1 MNDQIIAI
9 VRTVV
14 PTLVGAFAAFL
25 LATGVELDDETKSAM
40 IVALTGIFSGAY
52 YAIIRSLASKVPSA
66 GWLLGY
72 PANPAYG
79 TSNTPEPVA
88 KTSTKSKTGAK
99 K

>member
-52 YAIIRSLASKVPSA
+52 YAIIRSLASKVPLA

-72 PANPAYG
+72 PATPTYG
-79 TSNTPEPVA
+79 ASNTQEPVA
-88 KTSTKSKTGAK
+88 KTSTKSKTDAK